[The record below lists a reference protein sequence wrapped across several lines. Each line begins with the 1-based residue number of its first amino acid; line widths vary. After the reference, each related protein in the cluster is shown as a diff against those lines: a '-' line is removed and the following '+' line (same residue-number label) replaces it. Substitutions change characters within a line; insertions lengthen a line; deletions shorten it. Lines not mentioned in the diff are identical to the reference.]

1 MLNRYTHGKVAW
13 IDLFNPT
20 ESEVRDV
27 MESCKI
33 PLELL
38 TDVMGPVPRSGAKE
52 SDKVIKLMIDYPVV
66 KRTDIERP
74 HDIKFFI
81 TKNTLVT
88 AHYEEISALY
98 KFSKEFEV
106 LSILGKAGPNLHGGH
121 LFGALMHTLYDA
133 LVAKLDY
140 LETQMESVDREIFS
154 GNEKEMV
161 LEISKI
167 TRKLITFRQT
177 LISHGDVMQDAH
189 PFFLKLFGHSF
200 TSQLQDLDAYYDHV
214 MRRLVSLTESI
225 HELSSTNNSLLTTK
239 ENEISK
245 NLTVMAF
252 ITFPL
257 TLISS
262 IFGMNVVEM
271 PFVESPFGFF
281 ILLAIMAGVASCFF
295 FYFKYKRWF

>member
-20 ESEVRDV
+20 ESEVREV
-27 MESCKI
+27 METCKI

-38 TDVMGPVPRSGAKE
+38 ADVTGPVPRSGAKE
-52 SDKVIKLMIDYPVV
+52 SNKVIKLMIDYPVV

-106 LSILGKAGPNLHGGH
+106 LTILGKAGSSLHGGH
-121 LFGALMHTLYDA
+121 LFSALMHTLYDA

-140 LETQMESVDREIFS
+140 LETQMESIDREIFS
-154 GNEKEMV
+154 GKEKEMV

-177 LISHGDVMQDAH
+177 LIAHGGVMHDAR
-189 PFFLKLFGHSF
+189 PFFVNLFGAHF
-200 TSQLQDLDAYYDHV
+200 VHQMQDLDEYYDHV
-214 MRRLVSLTESI
+214 MRRLVSLTESV

-257 TLISS
+257 MLISS
-262 IFGMNVVEM
+262 IFGMNTTWL
-271 PFVESPFGFF
+271 PFIGGSYDFF
-281 ILLAIMAGVASCFF
+281 IIVSIMIVVTGCFF
-295 FYFKYKRWF
+295 VYFKYKRWF